1 MYQLEMRDLR
11 PPLTHALNALFSIPF
26 EPSNLSTWYSVP
38 GSHPGAIAL
47 APSRSNASSRPS
59 TASSFKSNGSAPEK
73 EQKKKKSIFGKK
85 RSDSTATKAPIPT
98 KGPVVTTEKLIIP
111 LAEPVTAPSV
121 QSLGADDAPRHIDI
135 GALPRRIIDVL
146 NAFIELN
153 LPGSA
158 PPAADLQL
166 DDVLP
171 PVLLLAANA
180 AKGSEEMRHY
190 FRGSLLPSDL

>member
-1 MYQLEMRDLR
+1 MYQLEMRDLC

-26 EPSNLSTWYSVP
+26 EPQNLSTWYSVP
-38 GSHPGAIAL
+38 GGHPGGMGLTA
-47 APSRSNASSRPS
+47 SRSNQSSRPS
-59 TASSFKSNGSAPEK
+59 TSSSTSSGSAPDK
-73 EQKKKKSIFGKK
+73 EKKKKSMFSKK
-85 RSDSTATKAPIPT
+85 RRDSNATKPVEHLAVPERSNSSSPT
-98 KGPVVTTEKLIIP
+98 
-111 LAEPVTAPSV
+111 S
-121 QSLGADDAPRHIDI
+121 SLGAEDAPRHIDI

-153 LPGSA
+153 MPGGKQ
-158 PPAADLQL
+158 PASDLQL
-166 DDVLP
+166 DEILP